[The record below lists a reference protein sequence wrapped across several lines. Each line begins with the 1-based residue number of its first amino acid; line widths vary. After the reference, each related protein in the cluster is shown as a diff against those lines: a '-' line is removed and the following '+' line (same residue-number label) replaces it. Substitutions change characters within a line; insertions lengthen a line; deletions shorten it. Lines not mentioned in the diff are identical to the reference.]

1 MKEVMKGKMIYI
13 IMVGILLCFA
23 VLGIYNSLTRTNKE
37 STPPTEQTH
46 LSPSAVE
53 EAVSETA
60 DEKNY
65 RTAKLKLERPY
76 ASAPAEQQVQV
87 ALAMDEAIA
96 AIQSAPSLSEMN
108 GTIENHLSMSQEAM
122 VQTLAMAIRVNEYHY
137 QPSQL
142 EVSPSENEDVVQFLM
157 VLTKEGEEN
166 CYMVGNFNTT
176 VRQIQLKAYVGG
188 IIGGTFG

>member
-23 VLGIYNSLTRTNKE
+23 VLGIYNSLTRTNKG
-37 STPPTEQTH
+37 STPPTEQPHTP
-46 LSPSAVE
+46 PSAVE
-53 EAVSETA
+53 EAISETA

-76 ASAPAEQQVQV
+76 ASAPAEQQAQV
-87 ALAMDEAIA
+87 AQAMDKAIT

-122 VQTLAMAIRVNEYHY
+122 VQTLAMAIRVNQY
-137 QPSQL
+137 QYQSSQL